1 MNKLA
6 LITGGSRGLGK
17 NSALTLA
24 DKGIDVVFTYH
35 SNQSAA
41 QAVVD
46 AIESKGGKAAA
57 LQLDVGDLSSFP
69 TFVESLKST
78 LENNFGRDRI
88 DYLVNNAGP
97 GDNVS
102 FAETTEAQ
110 FDALMNVHLKG
121 TFFFTQSLLP
131 VIQDGGRIINI
142 SSGLTRFSLPGYCA
156 YAMMKGGV
164 EVMTRYLA
172 KELSA
177 RQIRVNTLA
186 PGAIETDFRGGAV
199 RDNLAINKQIA
210 SLTALGRVG
219 LPDDIGG
226 IVASLLSD
234 ETAWITAQRIE
245 ASGGMFI

>member
-57 LQLDVGDLSSFP
+57 LQLDVGDLSSFA

-88 DYLVNNAGP
+88 DFLVNNAGP

-102 FAETTEAQ
+102 FAETTEEQ

-131 VIQDGGRIINI
+131 VIQDGGRIVNI

>member
-1 MNKLA
+1 
-6 LITGGSRGLGK
+6 
-17 NSALTLA
+17 
-24 DKGIDVVFTYH
+24 
-35 SNQSAA
+35 
-41 QAVVD
+41 
-46 AIESKGGKAAA
+46 
-57 LQLDVGDLSSFP
+57 
-69 TFVESLKST
+69 
-78 LENNFGRDRI
+78 
-88 DYLVNNAGP
+88 
-97 GDNVS
+97 
-102 FAETTEAQ
+102 
-110 FDALMNVHLKG
+110 MNVHLKG

-131 VIQDGGRIINI
+131 VIQDGGRIVNI

>member
-41 QAVVD
+41 QAVID

-57 LQLDVGDLSSFP
+57 LQLDVGDISSFA

-88 DYLVNNAGP
+88 DYLINNAGP

-102 FAETTEAQ
+102 FAKTTEEQ